1 MSESGIWL
9 RESKVLNTW
18 FDGAT
23 LEKFSVSRRTPHPF
37 EFCFN
42 SKYPAGTEFQRVHL
56 FCDNWTFCEN
66 KTVTKPV
73 LWSACKDENV
83 ICTLLISYCELSVS
97 EVRLMPDGALQLDF
111 ANQSTLFIPGQ
122 VQDRVF
128 EEEAAWVV
136 NIQPDVPDP
145 VNTCSER
152 ILSGGGVL
160 CGVWNPAI
168 FKRSGTTESAG

>member
-1 MSESGIWL
+1 M
-9 RESKVLNTW
+9 
-18 FDGAT
+18 
-23 LEKFSVSRRTPHPF
+23 
-37 EFCFN
+37 
-42 SKYPAGTEFQRVHL
+42 
-56 FCDNWTFCEN
+56 
-66 KTVTKPV
+66 
-73 LWSACKDENV
+73 
-83 ICTLLISYCELSVS
+83 S

-122 VQDRVF
+122 LQDD

-136 NIQPDVPDP
+136 KIQPDVPDP
-145 VNTCSER
+145 VNTYSER

>member
-23 LEKFSVSRRTPHPF
+23 LEEFSVSRRIPHPF

-97 EVRLMPDGALQLDF
+97 EVRLAPEGALQLDF
-111 ANQSTLFIPGQ
+111 ANQSTLIVPGQ
-122 VQDRVF
+122 IQDD
-128 EEEAAWVV
+128 EDETAWVV
-136 NIQPDVPDP
+136 NIQPDIPDP
-145 VNTCSER
+145 VNTCSEQ
-152 ILSGGGVL
+152 IWCCHGALY
-160 CGVWNPAI
+160 GVWNPAI

>member
-23 LEKFSVSRRTPHPF
+23 LEEFSVSRRIPHPF
-37 EFCFN
+37 EFRFN

-73 LWSACKDENV
+73 LRSACKDENV
-83 ICTLLISYCELSVS
+83 ICKLLISYCELSVS

-111 ANQSTLFIPGQ
+111 ANQSILIVPGQ
-122 VQDRVF
+122 IQDD
-128 EEEAAWVV
+128 EDETAWVV
-136 NIQPDVPDP
+136 NIQPDIPDP
-145 VNTCSER
+145 VNTCSEQ
-152 ILSGGGVL
+152 IWCCAGALY
-160 CGVWNPAI
+160 GVWNPAI
-168 FKRSGTTESAG
+168 LNRSGTTGSAG